1 MSGRWRAFRHE
12 AGQEAGPHSAVYVLL
27 FALCL
32 LLGHWSA
39 TTFQAVIAWPANGV
53 MLAAFLQLPRRR
65 AALVLALCFS
75 LNLISTV
82 VRGDVAPFV
91 WMNPLLN
98 LVQVL
103 TAGVLA
109 RRLCGAALDMRR
121 PRRVVLFVLGAAAPA
136 VALTSTIGVVV
147 ALTVRD
153 YSLVRAVFAW
163 RHLFAMELLGLVI
176 VTPSLLLLAR
186 AHRFRQASQS
196 PVEIAAVLGLV
207 TVTALWIFTQSAPFL
222 FLMFPPLML
231 AAFRLSPPWMAVALI
246 LTTAISGLLTL
257 TGHGPISASS
267 VPYVNELAGLS
278 QRMRQMPL
286 YYGFLL
292 VAAMTALPISAM
304 IAERRSFIAR
314 LARRTATALEQR
326 RRAEAADAVKSRF
339 LALMSHEMRTPLNG
353 VSGYADLLSRRG
365 DLSPEAKVQV
375 AAIRSSGE
383 SMLTLIDDVLDLSRG
398 DEPLCQEPFDLVALI
413 HDAVALEA
421 DAARAKGVGFHVE
434 LDLQPGGRVVGDGRR
449 LRGALRHLAS
459 NAVKFTDQGEVR
471 VRATHVGDTLKV
483 EVSDT
488 GCGVAEAFI
497 PRLFEPFAQ
506 SDDSLRRRHGG
517 AGVGLPAAK
526 RHARR
531 LGGDVVLGS
540 TSPDGSVFILTAR
553 LEPLEPTVADVP
565 ADPSV
570 LRALIVDDHAVN
582 RQMLRL
588 MIEAAGCAAVE
599 ATDGLE
605 ALEKVQADTFDLV
618 LMDVRMPRLD
628 GLEATRRI
636 RALTST
642 ASETPILAVT
652 ADAMPEDAARCL
664 AAGMDAHLAKP
675 VTYERLY
682 AAIDQTFRAAADRD
696 QVHAA

>member
-1 MSGRWRAFRHE
+1 MSGRWRVFRHE
-12 AGQEAGPHSAVYVLL
+12 AGQEAGPHAAVYVSLY
-27 FALCL
+27 ALCL

-39 TTFQAVIAWPANGV
+39 STFEAVIAWPANGV
-53 MLAAFLQLPRRR
+53 MLAALLQLPRRR
-65 AALVLALCFS
+65 AAMVLALCFG
-75 LNLISTV
+75 LNLASTA
-82 VRGDVAPFV
+82 VRGDAPPFV
-91 WMNPLLN
+91 WLNPLLN

-103 TAGVLA
+103 VAGILT

-121 PRRVVLFVLGAAAPA
+121 PRRVVLFTLGAALPA
-136 VALTSTIGVVV
+136 VALTATIGVTV
-147 ALTVRD
+147 AWFVRD
-153 YSLVRAVFAW
+153 YSWVRAAFAW

-186 AHRFRQASQS
+186 AHRFNQVRQS
-196 PVEIAAVLGLV
+196 PLEVVAILGLV
-207 TVTALWIFTQSAPFL
+207 MITALWIFNQSSPFL

-231 AAFRLSPPWMAVALI
+231 AAFRLSPPWMAIALV
-246 LTTAISGLLTL
+246 LTMLISGLMTL
-257 TGHGPISASS
+257 TGHGPVSASP
-267 VPYVNELAGLS
+267 VPYVPELHHLS
-278 QRMRQMPL
+278 DRMRQMPL

-314 LARRTATALEQR
+314 LARRTTTALEQR

-353 VSGYADLLSRRG
+353 VSGYADLLSRRD
-365 DLSPEAKVQV
+365 DLPPEAQTQV
-375 AAIRSSGE
+375 SAIRASGAA
-383 SMLTLIDDVLDLSRG
+383 MLTLVEDVLDVSRG
-398 DEPLCQEPFDLVALI
+398 DEPLCLEPFDLEALI
-413 HDAVALEA
+413 CDAVALEA
-421 DAARAKGVGFHVE
+421 AAARAKGLEFVID
-434 LDLQPGGRVVGDGRR
+434 LALQPGGRVLGDARR
-449 LRGALRHLAS
+449 LRGAVRHLTS
-459 NAVKFTDQGEVR
+459 NAVKFTDRGEVR
-471 VRATHVGDTLKV
+471 IEASHVGDRLRIA
-483 EVSDT
+483 VSDT
-488 GCGVAEAFI
+488 GGGMDAAFI
-497 PRLFEPFAQ
+497 PHLFEPFAQ

-526 RHARR
+526 RHAACM
-531 LGGDVVLGS
+531 GGDVVLGS
-540 TSPDGSVFILTAR
+540 TSPAGSVFVLTAQ
-553 LEPLEPTVADVP
+553 LEALASLPSEVP
-565 ADPSV
+565 GEAAP
-570 LRALIVDDHAVN
+570 LRALIVDDHPVN

-588 MIEAAGCAAVE
+588 MIEAAGCKAVE
-599 ATDGLE
+599 AVDGLE
-605 ALEKVQADTFDLV
+605 AVEKVEGDAFDLI

-636 RALTST
+636 RALPST

-682 AAIDQTFRAAADRD
+682 AAIDQTFRAAADRE

>member
-1 MSGRWRAFRHE
+1 MSGRWRAFRHD

-39 TTFQAVIAWPANGV
+39 TTFEAVIAWPANGV

-65 AALVLALCFS
+65 VAMVLALCFG
-75 LNLISTV
+75 LNLVSTA
-82 VRGDVAPFV
+82 VRGDAPPFV
-91 WMNPLLN
+91 WLNPVLN

-103 TAGVLA
+103 VAGILT

-121 PRRVVLFVLGAAAPA
+121 PRRVVLFALGAAAPA
-136 VALTSTIGVVV
+136 VALTATIGVTV
-147 ALTVRD
+147 AWFVRD
-153 YSLVRAVFAW
+153 YSWVRVAFAW

-186 AHRFRQASQS
+186 AHRFAQVRQS
-196 PVEIAAVLGLV
+196 PLEVVALLGLV
-207 TVTALWIFTQSAPFL
+207 TVTALWIFSQSSPFL

-231 AAFRLSPPWMAVALI
+231 AAFRLSPPWIAIALI
-246 LTTAISGLLTL
+246 VTTAISGLMTL
-257 TGHGPISASS
+257 TGHGPISASP
-267 VPYVNELAGLS
+267 VPYVAELDQLS
-278 QRMRQMPL
+278 ERMRQMPL

-304 IAERRSFIAR
+304 IAERRSFIER

-326 RRAEAADAVKSRF
+326 RRAEAADTVKSRF

-353 VSGYADLLSRRG
+353 VSGYADLLARRD
-365 DLSPEAKVQV
+365 DLPPEAQAQV
-375 AAIRSSGE
+375 AAIRSSGAA
-383 SMLTLIDDVLDLSRG
+383 MLTLVEDVLDVSRG
-398 DEPLCQEPFDLVALI
+398 DEPLCLEPFDLAALL

-421 DAARAKGVGFHVE
+421 AAARAKG
-434 LDLQPGGRVVGDGRR
+434 LDFDIYLELQPGDRVLGDARR

-459 NAVKFTDQGEVR
+459 NAVKFTDRGAVR
-471 VRATHVGDTLKV
+471 VRATHVGDRLRI

-488 GCGVAEAFI
+488 GGGVETAFI
-497 PRLFEPFAQ
+497 PHLFEPFAQ

-517 AGVGLPAAK
+517 AGVGLPAAR
-526 RHARR
+526 RHA
-531 LGGDVVLGS
+531 LCMGGDVVLGS
-540 TSPDGSVFILTAR
+540 TSPAGSTFVLTAR
-553 LEPLEPTVADVP
+553 LEPLQTTVADTP
-565 ADPSV
+565 AETAV
-570 LRALIVDDHAVN
+570 LRALIVDDHPVN

-588 MIEAAGCAAVE
+588 MIEAAGCKAVE
-599 ATDGLE
+599 AVDGLE
-605 ALEKVQADTFDLV
+605 AVEKVQGDAFDLI

-636 RALTST
+636 RALPST
-642 ASETPILAVT
+642 ARETPILAVT

-682 AAIDQTFRAAADRD
+682 AAIDQTFRAAADRE

>member
-12 AGQEAGPHSAVYVLL
+12 AGQEAGPHAAIYVLL

-65 AALVLALCFS
+65 AAMVLALCFG

-82 VRGDVAPFV
+82 VRGDVLPFV

-103 TAGVLA
+103 TAGMLA

-121 PRRVVLFVLGAAAPA
+121 PRRVVLFVLGAATPA
-136 VALTSTIGVVV
+136 VVLTSTIGVVV
-147 ALTVRD
+147 ALIVRD
-153 YSLVRAVFAW
+153 YSLVRAAFAW
-163 RHLFAMELLGLVI
+163 RHLFAMELLGLVM

-186 AHRFRQASQS
+186 AHRFRQVSQS
-196 PVEIAAVLGLV
+196 PLEIVGVLGLV

-222 FLMFPPLML
+222 FLMFPPLIL

-246 LTTAISGLLTL
+246 LTTTISGLLTL
-257 TGHGPISASS
+257 TGHGPISASP
-267 VPYVNELAGLS
+267 VPYVIELAGLS
-278 QRMRQMPL
+278 ERMRQMPL

-353 VSGYADLLSRRG
+353 VSGFADLLSRRD
-365 DLSPEAKVQV
+365 DLPPEARAQV

-383 SMLTLIDDVLDLSRG
+383 SMLTLIEDVLDLSRG
-398 DEPLCQEPFDLVALI
+398 EEPLCHEPFDLAALI

-421 DAARAKGVGFHVE
+421 DTARAKGLAFVVE
-434 LDLQPGGRVVGDGRR
+434 LNLQPGGRAIGDARR

-459 NAVKFTDQGEVR
+459 NAVKFTDRGEVR
-471 VRATHVGDTLKV
+471 VVASHVEDKLRI

-488 GCGVAEAFI
+488 GGGVAEAFI
-497 PRLFEPFAQ
+497 PHLFEPFAQ
-506 SDDSLRRRHGG
+506 NDDSLRRRHGG
-517 AGVGLPAAK
+517 AGVGLPAAR

-531 LGGDVVLGS
+531 LGGDVTLGS
-540 TSPDGSVFILTAR
+540 TSRSGSVFVMTAR
-553 LEPLEPTVADVP
+553 LEPLEASLADVS
-565 ADPSV
+565 ADQAA

-588 MIEAAGCAAVE
+588 MVEAAGCVAIE
-599 ATDGLE
+599 ATDGLD
-605 ALEKVQADTFDLV
+605 ALEKVQAETFDLI

-636 RALTST
+636 RALSSMV
-642 ASETPILAVT
+642 SETPILAVT

-682 AAIDQTFRAAADRD
+682 AAIDQTFRAAADRE